1 MHPLSL
7 LLRMLKLFF
16 DLLEAVFADTLAV
29 EINNIVGIVAKNARG
44 VVFHENYFSVVC
56 VNFDGIFFFDVHC
69 LSDLYRE
76 NDSSEMIHHSDHSC

>member
-29 EINNIVGIVAKNARG
+29 EINNVVGIVAKNARG
-44 VVFHENYFSVVC
+44 VVFHENYFSPL
-56 VNFDGIFFFDVHC
+56 FTKSSF
-69 LSDLYRE
+69 LTLYLKKKK
-76 NDSSEMIHHSDHSC
+76 